1 MTLSRRFAR
10 TAFAASLFAA
20 IAAFAGCS
28 AEDAQ
33 LAEVRSNPTPELM
46 SLGDSMDSNVNTAT
60 ATTSTNLRAVNNDLG
75 RLLLLDRPSRLTPQP
90 RR

>member
-10 TAFAASLFAA
+10 NASAASLLAA

-28 AEDAQ
+28 AEDSQ

-46 SLGDSMDSNVNTAT
+46 TLGDSMDANVNTAT
-60 ATTSTNLRAVNNDLG
+60 STTSTNLRAVNNDLG
-75 RLLLLDRPSRLTPQP
+75 RLFLLDRPSRLTPQP